1 MKKIFSLLLFI
12 FFLSENMN
20 AQIEIPSTFQELL
33 TATQGEFLQPLENR
47 YKKTKVNENY
57 ILTSD
62 FAIRS
67 KKKDLEIR
75 FHLIPEKEGDP
86 LNNVPHMRCFNK
98 ANSVATNDEE
108 ARVAYHEMSKEERK
122 KYNADWG
129 ATFFFQPKD
138 TFSKKKDCKLITL
151 YAEGKGIA
159 MIFYLF
165 DEATEEVDVQE
176 YCFTFNPPEVPVSD
190 K

>member
-1 MKKIFSLLLFI
+1 MKNIFTLFILLLLF
-12 FFLSENMN
+12 SQKTT
-20 AQIEIPSTFQELL
+20 AQIEVPQAFQELL
-33 TATQGEFLQPLENR
+33 TATQSVFVQPLENQ
-47 YKKTKVNENY
+47 YKKTKVHENY
-57 ILTSD
+57 ILTAD

-86 LNNVPHMRCFNK
+86 LNNVPHMRCFNM

-108 ARVAYHEMSKEERK
+108 ARVAYHEMSKAERE
-122 KYNADWG
+122 KYHADWG

-138 TFSKKKDCKLITL
+138 IFSRKKDCKLITL

-165 DEATEEVDVQE
+165 DKATEEVDLQE
-176 YCFTFNPPEVPVSD
+176 YCFGFEE
-190 K
+190 

>member
-1 MKKIFSLLLFI
+1 MKNILSLLLLSF
-12 FFLSENMN
+12 FFLQKNH
-20 AQIEIPSTFQELL
+20 AQIEVPQDFQELL
-33 TATQGEFLQPLENR
+33 TATQAAFLQPLENQ
-47 YKKTKVNENY
+47 YKITKVPKNY
-57 ILTSD
+57 ILNPD

-75 FHLIPEKEGDP
+75 FFLIPEKEGDP

-98 ANSVATNDEE
+98 ANSVATNDED
-108 ARVAYHEMSKEERK
+108 ARIAYHEMPKEERE

-129 ATFFFQPKD
+129 ATFFFQPKEI
-138 TFSKKKDCKLITL
+138 FSRKKDCKLITL

-165 DEATEEVDVQE
+165 DKATEEVDLQQ
-176 YCFTFNPPEVPVSD
+176 YCFSFEE
-190 K
+190 

>member
-1 MKKIFSLLLFI
+1 MKNIFTLFFFI
-12 FFLSENMN
+12 FIFLQKNH
-20 AQIEIPSTFQELL
+20 AQIEVPQDFQDLL
-33 TATQGEFLQPLENR
+33 EASQAVFLKPLENQ
-47 YKKTKVNENY
+47 YKKIKVHENY

-75 FHLIPEKEGDP
+75 FHLIPEKEGNP

-98 ANSVATNDEE
+98 ANSVATNDED
-108 ARVAYHEMSKEERK
+108 AKISYHEMSKEERE

-138 TFSKKKDCKLITL
+138 IFSKKKDCKLITL

-165 DEATEEVDVQE
+165 DEATEEVDLQE
-176 YCFTFNPPEVPVSD
+176 YCFSFEE
-190 K
+190 